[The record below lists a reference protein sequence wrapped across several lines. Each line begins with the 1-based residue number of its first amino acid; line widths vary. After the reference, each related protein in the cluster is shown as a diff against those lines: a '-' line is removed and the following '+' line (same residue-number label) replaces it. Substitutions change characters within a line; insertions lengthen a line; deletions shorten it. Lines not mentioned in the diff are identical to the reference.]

1 MFDAIKTDNSFT
13 SIPTINAELTGKLLR
28 RLHLDPLLLPR
39 LLKKGVFNK
48 NITRTLQ
55 VVVACS
61 LNEQSTEVSSS
72 NEDSA
77 EKSDEED
84 VRQELAEEEIQE
96 TVEDV
101 QESLKG
107 GVQEATKEALG
118 DEAETLN

>member
-13 SIPTINAELTGKLLR
+13 SIPTIDAELTGKLRR
-28 RLHLDPLLLPR
+28 RLHLDPLLL
-39 LLKKGVFNK
+39 LLKKGFFNK
-48 NITRTLQ
+48 NIIRTSQ

-61 LNEQSTEVSSS
+61 LNEKSTEVSSS

-84 VRQELAEEEIQE
+84 IRQELAEEEIQE

-101 QESLKG
+101 KSR
-107 GVQEATKEALG
+107 
-118 DEAETLN
+118 